1 MAGNYHSTEQALKAT
16 KFTIP
21 AISVPKSA
29 NAELQAGGG
38 TPSNIS
44 NNATSVEYLSL
55 IVANYMKAVYD
66 ESDKRYNLGTKDGLI
81 KWLADEQDVHSKDA
95 EILKTDGSFA
105 HLAKYL
111 SSDQSNAMGH
121 ITELDCTYPVSNYFI
136 SSSHNTYL
144 TGNQLSS
151 VASVDAYKNV
161 SIFSYPTTTYN
172 AIHEYQ
178 LIK

>member
-16 KFTIP
+16 EFTIP
-21 AISVPKSA
+21 VMSVPKSA

-55 IVANYMKAVYD
+55 TVANYMKAVYD
-66 ESDKRYNLGTKDGLI
+66 ELDKRYNLGTKDGLI
-81 KWLADEQDVHSKDA
+81 KWLADEQGVDSKDA

-111 SSDQSNAMGH
+111 ASDQSNAMGH

-172 AIHEYQ
+172 AIREHQ